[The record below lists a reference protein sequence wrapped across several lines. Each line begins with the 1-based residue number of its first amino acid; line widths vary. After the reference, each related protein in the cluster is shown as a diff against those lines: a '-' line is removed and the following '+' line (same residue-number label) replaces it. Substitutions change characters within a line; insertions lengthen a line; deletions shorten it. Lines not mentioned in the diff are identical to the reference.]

1 MSASDFRLG
10 EEQRGAGQALEA
22 RCELCASVPMSLPC
36 SPSIHSAGAWFR
48 LASIA
53 RAKSDLPEGQVGAV
67 LVIARP
73 IFQMHGFLRFGCAVI
88 AQGAPDFV
96 ANLHGVFR
104 RREFLAGRL
113 AIWRLASFR
122 RLRGHRGTDD
132 SESSVA
138 LVCSV
143 AWAVSL
149 QSEHAI
155 CIEPSGASLTKNP
168 IGARAAL
175 RLPGPAETIVATP
188 FLPHDGHFRSA
199 GVLTMTADMKKDSH
213 ADK

>member
-1 MSASDFRLG
+1 LSASNFRLG
-10 EEQRGAGQALEA
+10 EEQRAVGQALES
-22 RCELCASVPMSLPC
+22 RRELCASVPMSLFG
-36 SPSIHSAGAWFR
+36 SPSIRPAGAWFR

-53 RAKSDLPEGQVGAV
+53 RAKSDLPECQVGTG
-67 LVIARP
+67 LIIARP
-73 IFQMHGFLRFGCAVI
+73 TIQMHGFLRFGCAVL
-88 AQGAPDFV
+88 AQGAPDFI
-96 ANLHGVFR
+96 ANLQGVFR
-104 RREFLAGRL
+104 RCKFMAGRL
-113 AIWRLASFR
+113 VIRGLASFR
-122 RLRGHRGTDD
+122 RLRGHRETGD

-138 LVCSV
+138 LICSV

-149 QSEHAI
+149 QSEQAI

-168 IGARAAL
+168 IGARAAR

-188 FLPHDGHFRSA
+188 FLPHDGHSRSA